1 MLVLNIFFI
10 SSAKSVSYGQYEIV
24 TFYFLSLTC
33 ILSQYFVIMIFQEM
47 CFICNHM
54 PIGELNTL
62 LQLHISYS
70 KKLLIPVVVGL
81 ILTDEREG
89 KIDSYRKIF
98 ISTPVGFFV

>member
-1 MLVLNIFFI
+1 
-10 SSAKSVSYGQYEIV
+10 
-24 TFYFLSLTC
+24 
-33 ILSQYFVIMIFQEM
+33 M

-70 KKLLIPVVVGL
+70 KQLLIPVVVGL

-98 ISTPVGFFV
+98 ISTPVGFFCIKKKANIVFYHKILDVSLKI